1 MPKFFCSQCLLAQ
14 FYSKRETHYEE
25 ADEPSAV
32 PHPRVRGAAGIGA
45 ASNAKDAGA
54 SVLLQEKQA
63 RMGGNTMI
71 SGSLIYATGTSFQM
85 CFTTG
90 RIAGTNAAAQQ

>member
-1 MPKFFCSQCLLAQ
+1 M
-14 FYSKRETHYEE
+14 
-25 ADEPSAV
+25 
-32 PHPRVRGAAGIGA
+32 PHPRVRSAAGIGT

-54 SVLLQEKQA
+54 SVLLPKKQA

-71 SGSLIYATGTSFQM
+71 SGGLIYATGTSIQT